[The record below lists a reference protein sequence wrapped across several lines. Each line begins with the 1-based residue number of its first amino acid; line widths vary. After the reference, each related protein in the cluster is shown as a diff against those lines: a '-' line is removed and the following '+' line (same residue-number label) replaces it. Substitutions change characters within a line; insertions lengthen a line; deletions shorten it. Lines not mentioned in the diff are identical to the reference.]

1 MPAQKDRWFPSFS
14 FLLFC
19 ASFIPMLGSTSVLQ
33 ELSPQE
39 YFSSLQAGRASL
51 AYFSHNVSPGAQ
63 PFLEQIENS
72 VEALQDYGI
81 SVVKV
86 NCPKEDVSR
95 YCGKEN
101 ALRKAYLFRGNML
114 IREFPTDALFDVNS
128 IVANVLFA
136 LLFNE
141 VKYVETLTDL
151 QNIENALKGRSNMV
165 FVYVPATGT
174 AEHRAVME
182 VAFVYGTVHQF
193 VLTTEATL
201 LKDTGS
207 DEPDASSAR
216 LLFCHCQQATDVAQ
230 PCRKTPLE
238 QDLTVLNIHRHLKL
252 MGAPLVTEVA
262 EDPEKVSTVHL
273 QLGLPLVFILSQK
286 ETYEADRR
294 TAEFLAWQ
302 LLGKAGVALLSRDL
316 VDLNVL
322 LRSNVA
328 LKTPD
333 EGVPIKYLVLEDTD
347 EVITL
352 VEDKSKVEQIQED
365 EDEEDEDEKENDN
378 QDVQDDQVVE
388 AVSRDKKR
396 ELPLEQILT
405 LTEETF
411 HSAMLKAAQ
420 TVVLFY
426 ASWEAVSLAVLQSY
440 AEVADHLKELGK
452 TQDYV
457 VTDDENQ
464 PYRIR
469 GVQGVLLSRVNC
481 WDWPGVCTTENVTQF
496 PTIKIYKKGEQP
508 LMYNGMLGTEELTSF
523 IMLSRVSCPLK
534 LMTIDEA
541 EGYLRGELPSELSSY
556 HHTSVLGVF
565 STAMSKAK
573 EAFIEAGSILSGHVT
588 MGMYFEDDALAF
600 SCCGRFFRSRK
611 YAVSPPALLLARS
624 GDRSVEGIALSKESA
639 QDIVQMIRYRLLD
652 TFPEITV
659 QNLPHYLQLRK
670 PFLILFSDGDIGQL
684 ESKEMLKLAKGIPQQ
699 AFVPCWLNLKNTPV
713 GHGVL
718 KAYFATVPSLPVLVW
733 VNLHAGGQVF
743 KFPPEQSVTET
754 NILSWLEKLKA
765 GLEIPSSTLSEED
778 WKPPLP
784 AYDFLQMMDT
794 TAPEFTLRASYR
806 HGDGQEQQQ
815 PEGSEEKATVREE
828 TPEEAGVKAEKVQ
841 SPGRDLRG
849 TAPRLAGREKQAKRH
864 SEL

>member
-1 MPAQKDRWFPSFS
+1 MSAPKDRWVSSFS

-19 ASFIPMLGSTSVLQ
+19 ASSIPAWASGVLLQ
-33 ELSPQE
+33 ELGPQE
-39 YFSSLQAGRASL
+39 YFRSLQAGRASL
-51 AYFSHNVSPGAQ
+51 AYFSRKASPGAQ

-72 VEALQDYGI
+72 AEALQDYGI

-101 ALRKAYLFRGNML
+101 ALRTAYLFRGNVL
-114 IREFPTDALFDVNS
+114 IREFPTDALFDVDS

-141 VKYVETLTDL
+141 VKYVETLADL
-151 QNIENALKGRSNMV
+151 QNIENTLKGRSNMV
-165 FVYVPATGT
+165 FAYVPATGT

-182 VAFVYGTVHQF
+182 AAFVYGTVHQF
-193 VLTTEATL
+193 VLTTEAML
-201 LKDTGS
+201 LKDTGHE
-207 DEPDASSAR
+207 DPDVSAAR
-216 LLFCHCQQATDVAQ
+216 LLFCHCQRATDLAQ
-230 PCRKTPLE
+230 PCRRTAMG
-238 QDLTVLNIHRHLKL
+238 QALTLLNIHRHLKL

-286 ETYEADRR
+286 DTYEADRR
-294 TAEFLAWQ
+294 TAEFVAWQ

-316 VDLNVL
+316 VNLNVL

-333 EGVPIKYLVLEDTD
+333 EGVPVKYLVLEDTD

-352 VEDKSKVEQIQED
+352 VEDKSKVGQIQEEEEEE
-365 EDEEDEDEKENDN
+365 EDEEENNNNN
-378 QDVQDDQVVE
+378 QDIQDDQVAE

-396 ELPLEQILT
+396 ELPLEQVLV

-411 HSAMLKAAQ
+411 HSALLEAAR

-426 ASWEAVSLAVLQSY
+426 ASWEAVSLAVLRSY
-440 AEVADHLKELGK
+440 TEVADHLKG
-452 TQDYV
+452 T
-457 VTDDENQ
+457 
-464 PYRIR
+464 
-469 GVQGVLLSRVNC
+469 QGVLLSRVNC
-481 WDWPGVCTTENVTQF
+481 WDWPGVCTEENVTQF
-496 PTIKIYKKGEQP
+496 PTIKIYQKGEGSV
-508 LMYNGMLGTEELTSF
+508 MYDGMWGTEELTSF

-534 LMTIDEA
+534 LTTIEEA
-541 EGYLRGELPSELSSY
+541 EGYLRGEFPSELSSY

-565 STAMSKAK
+565 NTATSEAR
-573 EAFIEAGSILSGHVT
+573 EAFEEAGSILSGHVT
-588 MGMYFEDDALAF
+588 MGMYFEDDALAL
-600 SCCGRFFRSRK
+600 SRK

-624 GDRSVEGIALSKESA
+624 GGQSVEGIALSKEST
-639 QDIVQMIRYRLLD
+639 QDMVQMIRYELLD
-652 TFPEITV
+652 IFPEITV
-659 QNLPHYLQLRK
+659 QNLPRYLQLRK
-670 PFLILFSDGDIGQL
+670 PFLIFFSDGDISQMD
-684 ESKEMLKLAKGIPQQ
+684 SKEMLKLAKGRPRQ
-699 AFVPCWLNLKNTPV
+699 AFVACWLNLKKTPV
-713 GHGVL
+713 GRGVL
-718 KAYFATVPSLPVLVW
+718 KVYFATVPSLPLLLW

-743 KFPPEQSVTET
+743 KFPSEQTVTET
-754 NILSWLEKLKA
+754 NVLSWLERLKA

-784 AYDFLQMMDT
+784 AYDFLQMMETAVPELSLHNSHHRGDPPVPESPGGDT
-794 TAPEFTLRASYR
+794 AV
-806 HGDGQEQQQ
+806 QEEPSQQ
-815 PEGSEEKATVREE
+815 T
-828 TPEEAGVKAEKVQ
+828 KAEKVG

-849 TAPRLAGREKQAKRH
+849 TAPRLAAREKQGKRH

>member
-1 MPAQKDRWFPSFS
+1 MSAHKDRWVSSFS

-19 ASFIPMLGSTSVLQ
+19 ASSIPTQGSTRLLR

-39 YFSSLQAGRASL
+39 YFSGLQAGRASL
-51 AYFSHNVSPGAQ
+51 AYFSPNVSPGAQ

-72 VEALQDYGI
+72 AEALQDYGI

-101 ALRKAYLFRGNML
+101 ALRKAYLFRGNVL
-114 IREFPTDALFDVNS
+114 IREFPTDALFDVDS

-141 VKYVETLTDL
+141 VKYVETLADL
-151 QNIENALKGRSNMV
+151 QDIENALKGRSNMV
-165 FVYVPATGT
+165 FAYVPATGT

-182 VAFVYGTVHQF
+182 AAFVYGTVHQF

-207 DEPDASSAR
+207 DEPDVSSAR
-216 LLFCHCQQATDVAQ
+216 LLFCHCQRATDLAQ
-230 PCRKTPLE
+230 PCKRTAMG
-238 QDLTVLNIHRHLKL
+238 QALTLLNIHRHLKL

-294 TAEFLAWQ
+294 TAEFVAWQ

-316 VDLNVL
+316 VDLKVL

-347 EVITL
+347 DVVTL
-352 VEDKSKVEQIQED
+352 VEERSKVEQIQED
-365 EDEEDEDEKENDN
+365 EEDEEEEEEDEKEDNN

-396 ELPLEQILT
+396 ELPLEQILA
-405 LTEETF
+405 LTEDTF
-411 HSAMLKAAQ
+411 HSALLDTAR

-426 ASWEAVSLAVLQSY
+426 ASWEAVSLAVLRSY
-440 AEVADHLKELGK
+440 AEVADHLKG
-452 TQDYV
+452 T
-457 VTDDENQ
+457 
-464 PYRIR
+464 R
-469 GVQGVLLSRVNC
+469 GVLLSRVNC
-481 WDWPGVCTTENVTQF
+481 WDWPGVCTKENVTQF
-496 PTIKIYKKGEQP
+496 PTIKIYKNGERAV
-508 LMYNGMLGTEELTSF
+508 MYNGMWGTEELTSF

-534 LMTIDEA
+534 LATMDEA
-541 EGYLRGELPSELSSY
+541 EGYLRGEFPSELSSY
-556 HHTSVLGVF
+556 HHTSLLGVF
-565 STAMSKAK
+565 STAMSEAR
-573 EAFIEAGSILSGHVT
+573 EAFEEAGNVLSGHVT
-588 MGMYFEDDALAF
+588 MGMYFEDDALAL
-600 SCCGRFFRSRK
+600 SRK

-624 GDRSVEGIALSKESA
+624 GGRSVEGIALSKQSA
-639 QDIVQMIRYRLLD
+639 QDMVRMIRYELLD
-652 TFPEITV
+652 IFPEITV
-659 QNLPHYLQLRK
+659 QNLPRYLQLRK
-670 PFLILFSDGDIGQL
+670 PFLILFSDGDIGQV
-684 ESKEMLKLAKGIPQQ
+684 ESEEMLKLAKGRLQQ
-699 AFVPCWLNLKNTPV
+699 GFVACWLNLKKTPV
-713 GHGVL
+713 GRGIL
-718 KAYFATVPSLPVLVW
+718 KTYFATVPSLPLLVW

-743 KFPPEQSVTET
+743 HFPSEQSITES
-754 NILSWLEKLKA
+754 NVLSWLEKLKA

-784 AYDFLQMMDT
+784 AYDFLQMME
-794 TAPEFTLRASYR
+794 TAVPELPLHTSHR
-806 HGDGQEQQQ
+806 HGDMPERRPSESPGGDTAVQEEPSQ
-815 PEGSEEKATVREE
+815 ETEAEKA
-828 TPEEAGVKAEKVQ
+828 G

-849 TAPRLAGREKQAKRH
+849 TAPRLATRDKQGKRH

>member
-1 MPAQKDRWFPSFS
+1 MSAQKDSWVSLFS

-19 ASFIPMLGSTSVLQ
+19 VSSIPTWGSARLLQ

-51 AYFSHNVSPGAQ
+51 AYFSRNVSPAAQ

-72 VEALQDYGI
+72 VEALQDYGV

-101 ALRKAYLFRGNML
+101 ALRKAYLFRGNVL

-141 VKYVETLTDL
+141 VKYVETLADL
-151 QNIENALKGRSNMV
+151 QNIENTLKGRSNMV
-165 FVYVPATGT
+165 FAYVPATGT

-182 VAFVYGTVHQF
+182 AAFVYGTVHQF
-193 VLTTEATL
+193 VLTTEAAL
-201 LKDTGS
+201 LKDTGNN
-207 DEPDASSAR
+207 EPDVSSAR
-216 LLFCHCQQATDVAQ
+216 LLFCHCQRATDLAQ
-230 PCRKTPLE
+230 PCRRTTME
-238 QDLTVLNIHRHLKL
+238 QALTLLNIHRHLKL

-294 TAEFLAWQ
+294 TAEFVAWQ

-316 VDLNVL
+316 VDLNIL

-365 EDEEDEDEKENDN
+365 EEEDEEDEGEKENNN
-378 QDVQDDQVVE
+378 QDIQDDQVVE

-396 ELPLEQILT
+396 ELPLEQILA

-411 HSAMLKAAQ
+411 HSALLETAR
-420 TVVLFY
+420 TVVMFY
-426 ASWEAVSLAVLQSY
+426 ASWEAVSLAVLRSY
-440 AEVADHLKELGK
+440 TEVADHLKG
-452 TQDYV
+452 
-457 VTDDENQ
+457 
-464 PYRIR
+464 I
-469 GVQGVLLSRVNC
+469 QGVLLSRVNC
-481 WDWPGVCTTENVTQF
+481 WDWPGVCTKENVTQF
-496 PTIKIYKKGEQP
+496 PTIKIYEKGERSV
-508 LMYNGMLGTEELTSF
+508 MYDGMWGTEELTNF

-534 LMTIDEA
+534 LATIEEA
-541 EGYLRGELPSELSSY
+541 EGYLRGDFPPELSSF
-556 HHTSVLGVF
+556 HHASVLGVF
-565 STAMSKAK
+565 SAATSEGK
-573 EAFIEAGSILSGHVT
+573 EDFEEAGNILSGHVT
-588 MGMYFEDDALAF
+588 MGMYFEDDALAL
-600 SCCGRFFRSRK
+600 SRQ
-611 YAVSPPALLLARS
+611 YAVSPPALLLARN
-624 GDRSVEGIALSKESA
+624 GGRSVESIALSKQSA
-639 QDIVQMIRYRLLD
+639 QDMVQMIRYELLD
-652 TFPEITV
+652 IFPEITV
-659 QNLPHYLQLRK
+659 QNLPPYLQLGK
-670 PFLILFSDGDIGQL
+670 PFLILFSDGDIGQM
-684 ESKEMLKLAKGIPQQ
+684 ESEEMLKVAKRRSQQ
-699 AFVPCWLNLKNTPV
+699 VFVACWLNLRKTPV
-713 GHGVL
+713 GRGIL
-718 KAYFATVPSLPVLVW
+718 KAYFATVPSLPLLVW

-743 KFPPEQSVTET
+743 KFPSEQSITEM

-784 AYDFLQMMDT
+784 AYDFLQMMET
-794 TAPEFTLRASYR
+794 TMPELSLHTS
-806 HGDGQEQQQ
+806 HHPG
-815 PEGSEEKATVREE
+815 E
-828 TPEEAGVKAEKVQ
+828 TPEQRPPESPGGDTAVPKEPSQENKAEKVV

-849 TAPRLAGREKQAKRH
+849 TAPRLAAREKQGKRH

>member
-1 MPAQKDRWFPSFS
+1 MSAPKDRWISSFS

-19 ASFIPMLGSTSVLQ
+19 AFSIPTWGSVRLLQ

-51 AYFSHNVSPGAQ
+51 AYFSHNVPPGAQ

-72 VEALQDYGI
+72 AEALQDYGI

-101 ALRKAYLFRGNML
+101 AWRKAYLFRGNMM

-141 VKYVETLTDL
+141 VKYIETLADL
-151 QNIENALKGRSNMV
+151 QDIEKALKGRANMV
-165 FVYVPATGT
+165 FTYVPATGT

-182 VAFVYGTVHQF
+182 AAFVYGTVHQF
-193 VLTTEATL
+193 VLTTEAAL

-207 DEPDASSAR
+207 ADVSSAQ
-216 LLFCHCQQATDVAQ
+216 LLFCHCQQATDLAQ
-230 PCRKTPLE
+230 PCRRTAME
-238 QDLTVLNIHRHLKL
+238 QALTLLNIHRHLKL

-294 TAEFLAWQ
+294 TAEFVAWQ

-316 VDLNVL
+316 VDLKVL
-322 LRSNVA
+322 LSSNVA

-333 EGVPIKYLVLEDTD
+333 EGVPVKYLLLEDTE

-352 VEDKSKVEQIQED
+352 LEEKKKVEPVQE
-365 EDEEDEDEKENDN
+365 EEEEEEEPEEEKENNN
-378 QDVQDDQVVE
+378 QDIQDDQVVE
-388 AVSRDKKR
+388 AVSREKKR
-396 ELPLEQILT
+396 ELPLEQIHI
-405 LTEETF
+405 LTEDTF
-411 HSAMLKAAQ
+411 HSALLETAW

-440 AEVADHLKELGK
+440 IEVAAHLQG
-452 TQDYV
+452 TQ
-457 VTDDENQ
+457 
-464 PYRIR
+464 
-469 GVQGVLLSRVNC
+469 GLLLSGVNC
-481 WDWPGVCTTENVTQF
+481 WDWPGLCTKENVTQV
-496 PTIKIYKKGEQP
+496 PTMKLYEKGERSV
-508 LMYNGMLGTEELTSF
+508 LYKGMWATEEMTSF

-534 LMTIDEA
+534 LATIEEA
-541 EGYLRGELPSELSSY
+541 EGYLRGEFPSELSSY
-556 HHTSVLGVF
+556 HHTWLLGVF
-565 STAMSKAK
+565 SPAMSEAK
-573 EAFIEAGSILSGHVT
+573 EAFEEAGNILSGHV
-588 MGMYFEDDALAF
+588 MLGMYFGDDALAL
-600 SCCGRFFRSRK
+600 SHRYS
-611 YAVSPPALLLARS
+611 VSPPALLLARS
-624 GDRSVEGIALSKESA
+624 RDQGVEGITLSKQST
-639 QDIVQMIRYRLLD
+639 QDMVQMIRYQLLD
-652 TFPEITV
+652 LFPEITV
-659 QNLPHYLQLRK
+659 QNLPHYWQLRK
-670 PFLILFSDGDIGQL
+670 PFLILFSDGDIGQR
-684 ESKEMLKLAKGIPQQ
+684 ESQELLKLTKGRAQQ
-699 AFVPCWLNLKNTPV
+699 AFVACWLNLRKTPV

-718 KAYFATVPSLPVLVW
+718 KAYFATMPSLPVLVW

-743 KFPPEQSVTET
+743 KYPPEQSITEM

-765 GLEIPSSTLSEED
+765 GLESPSSTLSEED

-784 AYDFLQMMDT
+784 AYDFLQMMEMAELPLHTSPRDT
-794 TAPEFTLRASYR
+794 PAQHPPESPG
-806 HGDGQEQQQ
+806 GDPPGVQEEPSQD
-815 PEGSEEKATVREE
+815 T
-828 TPEEAGVKAEKVQ
+828 KAEKVG
-841 SPGRDLRG
+841 SSGRDLRG
-849 TAPRLAGREKQAKRH
+849 TAPRLAAREKQGKRH

>member
-1 MPAQKDRWFPSFS
+1 MSAPKDGWVSSFS

-19 ASFIPMLGSTSVLQ
+19 ASSIPTWGSASLLQ

-63 PFLEQIENS
+63 PFLEQIGNS
-72 VEALQDYGI
+72 AEALQDYGI

-101 ALRKAYLFRGNML
+101 ALRKAYLFRGNVL

-141 VKYVETLTDL
+141 VKYVETLADL
-151 QNIENALKGRSNMV
+151 QNIENTLKGRSNMV
-165 FVYVPATGT
+165 FAYVPATGT

-201 LKDTGS
+201 LKDTGN
-207 DEPDASSAR
+207 DEPDVSSAR
-216 LLFCHCQQATDVAQ
+216 LLFCHCQQATDLAQ
-230 PCRKTPLE
+230 PCRRTAME
-238 QDLTVLNIHRHLKL
+238 QALTMLNIHRHLKL

-286 ETYEADRR
+286 ETYEADKR
-294 TAEFLAWQ
+294 TAEFVAWQ

-316 VDLNVL
+316 VDLNIL

-352 VEDKSKVEQIQED
+352 VEDKNKVEQIQED
-365 EDEEDEDEKENDN
+365 EEEEEDEEEKENNN
-378 QDVQDDQVVE
+378 QDIQDDQVVE
-388 AVSRDKKR
+388 AISRDKKR
-396 ELPLEQILT
+396 ELPLEQILV

-411 HSAMLKAAQ
+411 HSTLLDSAR

-426 ASWEAVSLAVLQSY
+426 ASWEAVSLAVLRSY
-440 AEVADHLKELGK
+440 TEVADLLKG
-452 TQDYV
+452 T
-457 VTDDENQ
+457 
-464 PYRIR
+464 
-469 GVQGVLLSRVNC
+469 QGVLLSRVNC
-481 WDWPGVCTTENVTQF
+481 WDWPGVCTKENVTQF
-496 PTIKIYKKGEQP
+496 PTIRIYEKGERSV
-508 LMYNGMLGTEELTSF
+508 MYNGMWGTEELTSF

-534 LMTIDEA
+534 LATIEEA
-541 EGYLRGELPSELSSY
+541 EGYLRGEFPSELSSY

-565 STAMSKAK
+565 STATSEAREAFK
-573 EAFIEAGSILSGHVT
+573 EAGNILSGHVT
-588 MGMYFEDDALAF
+588 MGMYFEDDALAL
-600 SCCGRFFRSRK
+600 SRK

-624 GDRSVEGIALSKESA
+624 GGQSVEGITLSKQSA
-639 QDIVQMIRYRLLD
+639 QDMVQMIRYELLEV
-652 TFPEITV
+652 FPEITV
-659 QNLPHYLQLRK
+659 QNLPRYLELRK
-670 PFLILFSDGDIGQL
+670 PFLILFSDGVIGQM
-684 ESKEMLKLAKGIPQQ
+684 ESEEMLKLAKGRPWQ
-699 AFVPCWLNLKNTPV
+699 AFVACWLNLKKTPV
-713 GHGVL
+713 GRGVL
-718 KAYFATVPSLPVLVW
+718 KTYFATTPSLPVLVW

-743 KFPPEQSVTET
+743 KFPSEQAIAEM

-784 AYDFLQMMDT
+784 AYDFLQMMETAVPELPPHTSHRRGDVPERCPPESPGGDT
-794 TAPEFTLRASYR
+794 A
-806 HGDGQEQQQ
+806 
-815 PEGSEEKATVREE
+815 VREE
-828 TPEEAGVKAEKVQ
+828 PSLETKAEKVG

-849 TAPRLAGREKQAKRH
+849 TAPRLAAREKQGKRH

>member
-1 MPAQKDRWFPSFS
+1 MAALEDRWVSSFS

-19 ASFIPMLGSTSVLQ
+19 AVSIPILGSASLVQ
-33 ELSPQE
+33 ELSPHE
-39 YFSSLQAGRASL
+39 YFSGLQANKASL
-51 AYFSHNVSPGAQ
+51 AYFSRTVSPGAQ

-72 VEALQDYGI
+72 VEALHDYGI

-86 NCPKEDVSR
+86 KCPKEDVSR

-101 ALRKAYLFRGNML
+101 ALRKAYLFRGNVL

-136 LLFNE
+136 LLFHE

-151 QNIENALKGRSNMV
+151 QNIENALKGKSNMV
-165 FVYVPATGT
+165 FAYVPATGT

-201 LKDTGS
+201 LKDAGS
-207 DEPDASSAR
+207 NDPDVSSAQ
-216 LLFCHCQQATDVAQ
+216 LLFCHCQQATDLAQ
-230 PCRKTPLE
+230 PCRRTPLE
-238 QDLTVLNIHRHLKL
+238 HDLTVLNIHRHLKL

-294 TAEFLAWQ
+294 TAEFLAWK
-302 LLGKAGVALLSRDL
+302 LLGKAGVAILSRDV
-316 VDLNVL
+316 VDLNIL
-322 LRSNVA
+322 RRSNIA

-333 EGVPIKYLVLEDTD
+333 EGAPIKYLVLEDTE

-352 VEDKSKVEQIQED
+352 VEDKSKVKQIQENED
-365 EDEEDEDEKENDN
+365 EDEEDEDEKENDD

-396 ELPLEQILT
+396 ELPLDQILT

-411 HSAMLKAAQ
+411 HSAMLEAAQ

-426 ASWEAVSLAVLQSY
+426 ASWEAVSLVVLQSY
-440 AEVADHLKELGK
+440 TEVADHLKG
-452 TQDYV
+452 TQG
-457 VTDDENQ
+457 
-464 PYRIR
+464 I
-469 GVQGVLLSRVNC
+469 LLSRVNC
-481 WDWPGVCTTENVTQF
+481 WDWPGVCTMENVTQF

-508 LMYNGMLGTEELTSF
+508 ITYNGMLGTEELTSF
-523 IMLSRVSCPLK
+523 IMLSQVSCPLK
-534 LMTIDEA
+534 LATIDEA
-541 EGYLRGELPSELSSY
+541 ERYLSGELPSELSSY
-556 HHTSVLGVF
+556 QHSLVLGVF
-565 STAMSKAK
+565 STATSKVR
-573 EAFIEAGSILSGHVT
+573 EAFTEAGSILSGHVT
-588 MGMYFEDDALAF
+588 TGIYFEDDVLAL
-600 SCCGRFFRSRK
+600 SHK

-624 GDRSVEGIALSKESA
+624 SSQSVEGISLSKQSA
-639 QDIVQMIRYRLLD
+639 QDIVQMIRYELLD
-652 TFPEITV
+652 VFPEITV

-670 PFLILFSDGDIGQL
+670 PFLIFFSNGDIGQI
-684 ESKEMLKLAKGIPQQ
+684 ESKEMLKLAKGRSQQ
-699 AFVPCWLNLKNTPV
+699 AFVSCWLNLKNTPV
-713 GHGVL
+713 GRGVL
-718 KAYFATVPSLPVLVW
+718 KAYFATIPSLPALVW

-743 KFPPEQSVTET
+743 KFPSEQSITEM

-784 AYDFLQMMDT
+784 AYNFLQMME
-794 TAPEFTLRASYR
+794 AAGPEFTLHTSSHQEDRR
-806 HGDGQEQQQ
+806 EQQQ
-815 PEGSEEKATVREE
+815 LEGSEEKATVREE
-828 TPEEAGVKAEKVQ
+828 PIEEARVKAEKAQ
-841 SPGRDLRG
+841 GPGRDLRG
-849 TAPRLAGREKQAKRH
+849 TAPRLAGREKQARRH

>member
-1 MPAQKDRWFPSFS
+1 MSAPKDRWISSFS

-19 ASFIPMLGSTSVLQ
+19 ASSVPARGSAMLLQ

-51 AYFSHNVSPGAQ
+51 AYFSHNASPGAQ

-72 VEALQDYGI
+72 AEALQDYGI

-86 NCPKEDVSR
+86 KCPKEDVSR

-101 ALRKAYLFRGNML
+101 VLRKAYLFRGNVL
-114 IREFPTDALFDVNS
+114 IREFPTDALFDVDS

-141 VKYVETLTDL
+141 VKYVETLADL
-151 QNIENALKGRSNMV
+151 QNIENTLKGRSNMV
-165 FVYVPATGT
+165 FAYVPATGT

-182 VAFVYGTVHQF
+182 AAFVYGTVHQF
-193 VLTTEATL
+193 ILTTEATL
-201 LKDTGS
+201 LKDTGQE
-207 DEPDASSAR
+207 DPDVSSAR
-216 LLFCHCQQATDVAQ
+216 LLFCHCQRATDLAQ
-230 PCRKTPLE
+230 PCRRTAMG
-238 QDLTVLNIHRHLKL
+238 QALTMLNIHRHLKL

-286 ETYEADRR
+286 DTYEADRR
-294 TAEFLAWQ
+294 TAEFVAWQ

-333 EGVPIKYLVLEDTD
+333 EGVPVKYLVLEDTD

-352 VEDKSKVEQIQED
+352 VEDKSKVRQIQED
-365 EDEEDEDEKENDN
+365 EEEEEEEEEDEEEKENNN

-396 ELPLEQILT
+396 ELPLEQILV

-411 HSAMLKAAQ
+411 HSALLEAAR

-426 ASWEAVSLAVLQSY
+426 ASWEAVSLAVLRSY
-440 AEVADHLKELGK
+440 TEVADHLKG
-452 TQDYV
+452 T
-457 VTDDENQ
+457 
-464 PYRIR
+464 
-469 GVQGVLLSRVNC
+469 QGVLLSRVNC
-481 WDWPGVCTTENVTQF
+481 WDWPGVCTKENVTQF
-496 PTIKIYKKGEQP
+496 PTIKIYQKGERSV
-508 LMYNGMLGTEELTSF
+508 MYDGMWGTEELTSF

-534 LMTIDEA
+534 LTTIEEA
-541 EGYLRGELPSELSSY
+541 EGYLRGEFPSELSSY

-565 STAMSKAK
+565 STATSEAR
-573 EAFIEAGSILSGHVT
+573 EAFEEAGNILSGHVT
-588 MGMYFEDDALAF
+588 MGMYLEDDGLAL
-600 SCCGRFFRSRK
+600 SRK

-624 GDRSVEGIALSKESA
+624 GGRSVEGIALSKQSA
-639 QDIVQMIRYRLLD
+639 QDMVRMIRYELLD
-652 TFPEITV
+652 IFPEITV
-659 QNLPHYLQLRK
+659 QNLPQYLQLRK
-670 PFLILFSDGDIGQL
+670 PFLIFFSDGEIGQM
-684 ESKEMLKLAKGIPQQ
+684 ESKEMLKLAKGRPRQ
-699 AFVPCWLNLKNTPV
+699 AFVACWLNLKKTPV
-713 GHGVL
+713 GRGVL
-718 KAYFATVPSLPVLVW
+718 KVYFATVPSLPLLLW

-743 KFPPEQSVTET
+743 KFPSEQTITET
-754 NILSWLEKLKA
+754 NVLSWLERLNA

-784 AYDFLQMMDT
+784 AYDFLQMMEMAVPELPLHNSHHRGDPPVPESPGGDT
-794 TAPEFTLRASYR
+794 A
-806 HGDGQEQQQ
+806 
-815 PEGSEEKATVREE
+815 VREE
-828 TPEEAGVKAEKVQ
+828 PSQQTKAEKVG

-849 TAPRLAGREKQAKRH
+849 TAPRLAAREKQGKRH

>member
-1 MPAQKDRWFPSFS
+1 
-14 FLLFC
+14 
-19 ASFIPMLGSTSVLQ
+19 

-39 YFSSLQAGRASL
+39 YFSSLQPGRASL

-72 VEALQDYGI
+72 AEALQDYGI
-81 SVVKV
+81 SVMKV

-101 ALRKAYLFRGNML
+101 AIRKAYLFRGSML

-141 VKYVETLTDL
+141 VKYVETLADL
-151 QNIENALKGRSNMV
+151 HNIENALKGKSNMV
-165 FVYVPATGT
+165 FAYVPATGT

-182 VAFVYGTVHQF
+182 AAFVYGTVHQF
-193 VLTTEATL
+193 VLTTEAAL
-201 LKDTGS
+201 LKDTGN
-207 DEPDASSAR
+207 DEPDVSSAR
-216 LLFCHCQQATDVAQ
+216 LLFCHCQQATDPAQ
-230 PCRKTPLE
+230 PCRRTAME
-238 QDLTVLNIHRHLKL
+238 QALTMLNIHRHLKL

-262 EDPEKVSTVHL
+262 EDPEKVSTIHL

-294 TAEFLAWQ
+294 TAEFVAWQ

-316 VDLNVL
+316 VNLNIL

-333 EGVPIKYLVLEDTD
+333 EGVPIKYLVLEDTG

-352 VEDKSKVEQIQED
+352 VEDKNKVEQIQED
-365 EDEEDEDEKENDN
+365 EEEEDEEDKENND
-378 QDVQDDQVVE
+378 QDIQDDQVVE

-396 ELPLEQILT
+396 ELPLEQILV
-405 LTEETF
+405 LTEDTF
-411 HSAMLKAAQ
+411 HSALLETAR

-440 AEVADHLKELGK
+440 TEVASHLKG
-452 TQDYV
+452 T
-457 VTDDENQ
+457 
-464 PYRIR
+464 
-469 GVQGVLLSRVNC
+469 GGVLLSRLNC
-481 WDWPGVCTTENVTQF
+481 WDWPGVCTKENVTQF
-496 PTIKIYKKGEQP
+496 PTIKIYEKGERSV
-508 LMYNGMLGTEELTSF
+508 MYDGMWGTEELTSF

-534 LMTIDEA
+534 LATIEEA

-565 STAMSKAK
+565 STATSEAR
-573 EAFIEAGSILSGHVT
+573 EAFEEAGNILSGHVT
-588 MGMYFEDDALAF
+588 MGMYFEDDALAL
-600 SCCGRFFRSRK
+600 SRK

-624 GDRSVEGIALSKESA
+624 GSQSVEGIGLSKQSV
-639 QDIVQMIRYRLLD
+639 QDMVQMIRYASLD
-652 TFPEITV
+652 IFPEITV
-659 QNLPHYLQLRK
+659 QNLPHFLQLRK
-670 PFLILFSDGDIGQL
+670 PFLILFSDGDISQM
-684 ESKEMLKLAKGIPQQ
+684 ESEEMLKLAKGRTRQ
-699 AFVPCWLNLKNTPV
+699 ALVACWLNLKRTPV
-713 GHGVL
+713 GRGVL

-743 KFPPEQSVTET
+743 KFPAEQTIAEP

-784 AYDFLQMMDT
+784 AYDFLQMM
-794 TAPEFTLRASYR
+794 
-806 HGDGQEQQQ
+806 
-815 PEGSEEKATVREE
+815 EKAVPEVPLHTSHHHRDTPARHPPESSGGDVTVREE
-828 TPEEAGVKAEKVQ
+828 PSQDTKAEKVG

-849 TAPRLAGREKQAKRH
+849 TAPRLAAREKQGRRH

>member
-1 MPAQKDRWFPSFS
+1 MPAQKEKWVSSFS

-19 ASFIPMLGSTSVLQ
+19 ASFIPTWGSARLLQ

-51 AYFSHNVSPGAQ
+51 AYFSHNASPGTQ

-72 VEALQDYGI
+72 AEALQDYGI

-101 ALRKAYLFRGNML
+101 VLRKAYLFRGNML

-141 VKYVETLTDL
+141 VKYVETLADL
-151 QNIENALKGRSNMV
+151 QNIENTLKGRSNIV
-165 FVYVPATGT
+165 FAYVPATGT

-182 VAFVYGTVHQF
+182 AAFVYGTVHQF

-201 LKDTGS
+201 LKDTGN
-207 DEPDASSAR
+207 DEPDVSSAQ
-216 LLFCHCQQATDVAQ
+216 LLFCHCQRAMDLEQ
-230 PCRKTPLE
+230 PCRRTAMG
-238 QDLTVLNIHRHLKL
+238 QALTLLNIHRHLKL

-294 TAEFLAWQ
+294 TAEFVAWK

-347 EVITL
+347 EIITL
-352 VEDKSKVEQIQED
+352 VEDKNKVEQIQE
-365 EDEEDEDEKENDN
+365 EEEEEEEEEDEDEKENDN
-378 QDVQDDQVVE
+378 RDIQDDQVVE
-388 AVSRDKKR
+388 AVSRDKKQ
-396 ELPLEQILT
+396 ELPLEQILV

-411 HSAMLKAAQ
+411 HSALLETAR

-426 ASWEAVSLAVLQSY
+426 ASWEAVSLAVLRSY
-440 AEVADHLKELGK
+440 VEVADHLKG
-452 TQDYV
+452 T
-457 VTDDENQ
+457 
-464 PYRIR
+464 
-469 GVQGVLLSRVNC
+469 QGVLLSRVNC
-481 WDWPGVCTTENVTQF
+481 WDWPGVCTKENITQF
-496 PTIKIYKKGEQP
+496 PAIKIYEKGERSVV
-508 LMYNGMLGTEELTSF
+508 YDGMWGTEELTSF

-534 LMTIDEA
+534 LATIEEA
-541 EGYLRGELPSELSSY
+541 EGYLRGEFPPELSSY
-556 HHTSVLGVF
+556 DHTSLLGVF
-565 STAMSKAK
+565 STATSEGY
-573 EAFIEAGSILSGHVT
+573 EAFEEAGNILSGHVT
-588 MGMYFEDDALAF
+588 MGVYFEDDALAL
-600 SCCGRFFRSRK
+600 SRK
-611 YAVSPPALLLARS
+611 YAVAPPALLLARS
-624 GDRSVEGIALSKESA
+624 GGRSVESIALSKQSV
-639 QDIVQMIRYRLLD
+639 QDMVQMIRYELLD
-652 TFPEITV
+652 VFPEITV
-659 QNLPHYLQLRK
+659 PNLPHYLQLRK
-670 PFLILFSDGDIGQL
+670 PFLILFSDGDISQM
-684 ESKEMLKLAKGIPQQ
+684 ESEEMLKLAKGRPQQ
-699 AFVPCWLNLKNTPV
+699 AFVACWLNLRKTPV
-713 GHGVL
+713 GRGIL
-718 KAYFATVPSLPVLVW
+718 KTYFATVPSLPLLLW
-733 VNLHAGGQVF
+733 VNLHAGGQIF
-743 KFPPEQSVTET
+743 KFPSEQSITEM

-784 AYDFLQMMDT
+784 AYDFLQMME
-794 TAPEFTLRASYR
+794 TATPKPPLHTSQHH
-806 HGDGQEQQQ
+806 HGDTRAQRP
-815 PEGSEEKATVREE
+815 PESPGGDTAIREE
-828 TPEEAGVKAEKVQ
+828 PSQETKAEKVG
-841 SPGRDLRG
+841 SSGRDLRG
-849 TAPRLAGREKQAKRH
+849 TAPRLVAREKQGKRH